1 MNESPIFQ
9 VPAEMIKAETK
20 RNKSIRLSFD
30 TQENVSAEALK
41 RVFEWRDQV
50 GWLSFAVRQVDV
62 EDIKDLP
69 EIVTEETRTPS
80 QRMRAVLFRMWEQ
93 KNEGYTDFNLY
104 YAFKMEKLIDF
115 LKEKLA

>member
-1 MNESPIFQ
+1 MNDSPIFQ
-9 VPAEMIKAETK
+9 VAAELFRAETK
-20 RNKSIRLSFD
+20 RNKSIRLTFD

-62 EDIKDLP
+62 DDIKDLP

-80 QRMRAVLFRMWEQ
+80 QRMRAVLFRLWET
-93 KNEGYTDFNLY
+93 NPEGYTDFNPY
-104 YAFKMEKLIDF
+104 YAFKMEKLINF